1 MYLPIIFTFSSLN
14 VDKLPLLSD
23 FQLNRIYGN
32 SYILGNAS
40 HRILRMYEVKDD
52 DIVSVIEKSS
62 LAVVTQPA
70 SLQTQLPVL
79 ELLKVCAS
87 FSFQLRA

>member
-1 MYLPIIFTFSSLN
+1 
-14 VDKLPLLSD
+14 
-23 FQLNRIYGN
+23 
-32 SYILGNAS
+32 
-40 HRILRMYEVKDD
+40 MYEVKDE

-79 ELLKVCAS
+79 EPLKVCAS
-87 FSFQLRA
+87 FYFQLGA